1 MASILKV
8 NTIQDATNSNT
19 AMTIDSSGRVQFE
32 NKPAY
37 HVYYATGGSGD
48 GLTGVI
54 AWNTAK
60 LNVGTMCNLSTG
72 IATIPVAGIY
82 HLYFHALGTND
93 SGGAMADDI
102 HIRIETS
109 IDSGSNY
116 TSHQIALGDQSTSGT
131 AGYIAVSASVTLDL
145 PVNALVR
152 NRVSAQYTYVENTAN
167 PYSYAGGFLIG

>member
-1 MASILKV
+1 MSNLLVQTIKHTN
-8 NTIQDATNSNT
+8 NTT
-19 AMTIDSSGRVQFE
+19 AMSVDSSGRVQFE

-37 HVYYATGGSGD
+37 HVYYSTGGGGD

-54 AWNTAK
+54 AWNAAK

-72 IATIPVAGIY
+72 VATIPVAGIY

-93 SGGAMADDI
+93 SGGAMADDL

-109 IDSGSNY
+109 TDSGSNY
-116 TSHQIALGDQSTSGT
+116 TGHMIGLGDHSTAGT
-131 AGYIAVSASVTLDL
+131 AGYIGTSASVTLDL
-145 PVNALVR
+145 AAGTLVR
-152 NRVSAQYTYVENTAN
+152 NRVSAQYTYVENTEQ

>member
-1 MASILKV
+1 MSKLQVETISHTN
-8 NTIQDATNSNT
+8 NTTG
-19 AMTIDSSGRVQFE
+19 MTIDSSGRVQFE

-37 HVYYATGGSGD
+37 HVYYSTGGGGD
-48 GLTGVI
+48 GLTGVM

-116 TSHQIALGDQSTSGT
+116 TSHQIAMGDITTSGT
-131 AGYIAVSASVTLDL
+131 AGYMIVSASVTLDL

-152 NRVSAQYTYVENTAN
+152 NRVSAQYAYVENSVY
-167 PYSYAGGFLIG
+167 PYSYAGGYLIG

>member
-1 MASILKV
+1 MASELHV
-8 NTIQDATNSNT
+8 DAIKHSGGTS

-37 HVYYATGGSGD
+37 HVYYSTGGGGS

-54 AWNTAK
+54 AWNSAK
-60 LNVGTMCNLSTG
+60 LNVGTICNLSTG

-82 HLYFHALGTND
+82 HLYFHGLGTNS
-93 SGGAMADDI
+93 SGGAMSDDI
-102 HIRIETS
+102 QIRIETS
-109 IDSGSNY
+109 TDGGSNY
-116 TSHQIALGDQSTSGT
+116 TSHQIALGDHSTSST

-145 PVNALVR
+145 AQNTLVR

-167 PYSYAGGFLIG
+167 PYSYAGGYLIG